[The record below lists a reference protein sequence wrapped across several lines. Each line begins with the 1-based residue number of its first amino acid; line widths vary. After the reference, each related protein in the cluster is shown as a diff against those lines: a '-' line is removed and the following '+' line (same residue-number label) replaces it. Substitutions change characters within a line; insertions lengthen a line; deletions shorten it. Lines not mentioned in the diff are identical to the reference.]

1 MTSNLKMMLSAV
13 AVAALAASP
22 AMANSHVRANPFV
35 PADARASAA
44 TPYVD
49 HQFVTPYGAA
59 LQESAHE
66 RPGPAP
72 DFQLGG
78 EK

>member
-1 MTSNLKMMLSAV
+1 MTSNLKMMLSAF
-13 AVAALAASP
+13 ALAALAASP

-44 TPYVD
+44 TPYID
-49 HQFVTPYGAA
+49 HQLVTPYGAA
-59 LQESAHE
+59 LQQPAHE
-66 RPGPAP
+66 MPGQAP